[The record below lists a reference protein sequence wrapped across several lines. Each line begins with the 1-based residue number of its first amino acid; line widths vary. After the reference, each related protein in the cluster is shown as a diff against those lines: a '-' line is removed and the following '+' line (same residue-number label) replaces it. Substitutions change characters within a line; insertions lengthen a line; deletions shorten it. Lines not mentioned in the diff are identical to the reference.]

1 MEDRERTALGLAL
14 LIAALVHI
22 LILVLPLSIIS
33 LLFFSSQPEVVRAE
47 PLTFELEPQQQ
58 QEPPD
63 KVAAPEAHDAATPEP
78 PQEQPETPDP
88 TFAGE
93 TNLKR
98 LEAPRNQGQPQPTTP
113 RESTAE
119 SGERMVDTEPELS
132 PEEAQRLE
140 EERRTEISEKLG
152 EVLEQPLIK
161 DSDFPVIYNQNRPSS
176 SDPVEGLVQFDT
188 YEWDYVPYRDLMLLK
203 IYREW
208 VPKLRGLSYFNLGQP
223 GRTVIR
229 FQITREGE
237 AINVTLLDGS
247 GIMQY
252 DQAADYAILAP
263 YPGRAAAFP
272 ALPEHFPKQRLTV
285 TIGFFVNMTPDGSER
300 PRSRPPRQR

>member
-1 MEDRERTALGLAL
+1 MEDREKTALGMAL
-14 LIAALVHI
+14 LIAALIHLLV
-22 LILVLPLSIIS
+22 LVLPLSIAS
-33 LLFFSSQPEVVRAE
+33 LIFFSSPPQVVHAE

-58 QEPPD
+58 QQPPD
-63 KVAAPEAHDAATPEP
+63 KVAAPEEHDAVTPEP
-78 PQEQPETPDP
+78 PTEEPETPDP

-98 LEAPRNQGQPQPTTP
+98 LEAPSNTGQPQPTMP
-113 RESTAE
+113 RESAAD
-119 SGERMVDTEPELS
+119 SGERMVEAEPELS
-132 PEEAQRLE
+132 PEEAERLE
-140 EERRTEISEKLG
+140 EERRSEISEKLG
-152 EVLEQPLIK
+152 EVLEEPLIK
-161 DSDFPVIYNQNRPSS
+161 DGDFPVIYNQNRPSS
-176 SDPVEGLVQFDT
+176 SDPVEGMIQFDT

-203 IYREW
+203 IYRFW

-229 FQITREGE
+229 FQITRQGE

-263 YPGRAAAFP
+263 YPGRASAFP
-272 ALPEHFPKQRLTV
+272 SGRDFGNCLGCACQA
-285 TIGFFVNMTPDGSER
+285 
-300 PRSRPPRQR
+300 Q